1 MRLFLSSIV
10 FFYIYPLKGK
20 IGLMLKKRIPYALAN
35 TLYEIP
41 SSFYLAKG
49 IKTIFLDL
57 DNTLAP
63 YHCSLPDDRAKRWA
77 HEAKDNGITVYILS
91 NNTGKRVGLF
101 AKELGIEC
109 ASLMRKPFSGPL
121 KRFLRTK
128 ELDPNECIMVGDQI
142 MTDVTACNGAHVRC
156 ILTEPLD
163 GNEPPWTRFNRLFDR
178 PKRKK
183 IKKLGLAKPWEELL

>member
-1 MRLFLSSIV
+1 MR
-10 FFYIYPLKGK
+10 P
-20 IGLMLKKRIPYALAN
+20 MLKKRIPYALAN

-41 SSFYLAKG
+41 FSFYLAKG

-57 DNTLAP
+57 DNTLVP
-63 YHCSLPDDRAKRWA
+63 YHCSSPDDRAKKWA
-77 HEAKDNGITVYILS
+77 QEAKDNGITLYILS

-101 AKELGIEC
+101 AKELGIEH

-128 ELDPNECIMVGDQI
+128 GLDPNECIMVGDQI

-163 GNEPPWTRFNRLFDR
+163 GSEPPWTRFNRLFDR

-183 IKKLGLAKPWEELL
+183 IKKLGLAKPWEELV